1 MSIPDQPK
9 MSHSIVLENA
19 SFSYRKGIQVFTNVS
34 FSLSAGDILTILGAN
49 GAGKSTLLNCI
60 ANVYSLNGG
69 CILVNGED
77 INYLPPERLA
87 LSLAYV
93 PQIQRTVFD
102 YSVLDYVV
110 MGRAPHISLMRNP
123 TPFDYEIAENI
134 LAQMKLSHLRDVSF
148 QQISGGE
155 RQQTQIA
162 RALAQGSKIILMDEP
177 TNHLD
182 YGNQLKVLST
192 IQELSRQGYILILT
206 THIPD
211 HAILLNGI
219 VGIMRQGSDFL
230 IGSVDDIITEQN
242 LSSIYNMNLRI
253 VYVEELGRKACFAA
267 SIC

>member
-1 MSIPDQPK
+1 M
-9 MSHSIVLENA
+9 
-19 SFSYRKGIQVFTNVS
+19 
-34 FSLSAGDILTILGAN
+34 ILGAN

-60 ANVYSLNGG
+60 ANVYPLSGG
-69 CILVNGED
+69 RILVNGED
-77 INYLPPERLA
+77 INHLSAERLA

-102 YSVLDYVV
+102 YNVLDYVV

-123 TPFDYEIAENI
+123 STHDYDIAENV
-134 LAQMKLSHLRDVSF
+134 LAQMKLSHLRDASF

-162 RALAQGSKIILMDEP
+162 RALVQGSNTILMDEP

-206 THIPD
+206 THVPD
-211 HAILLNGI
+211 HAILLDGI
-219 VGIMRQGSDFL
+219 VGIMRPGRDFL
-230 IGSVDDIITEQN
+230 IGPADDVITEKN
-242 LSSIYNMNLRI
+242 LSSIYDMNLRI
-253 VYVEELGRKACFAA
+253 VYVEELDRKACFAA
-267 SIC
+267 SIR